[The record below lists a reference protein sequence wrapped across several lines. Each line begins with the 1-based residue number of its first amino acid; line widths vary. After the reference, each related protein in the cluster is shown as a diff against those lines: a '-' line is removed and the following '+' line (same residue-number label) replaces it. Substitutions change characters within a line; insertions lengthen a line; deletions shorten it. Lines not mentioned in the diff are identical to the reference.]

1 MADENNYRKSVDS
14 AGVETKLTPASDKD
28 VDKLSG
34 TVKGDASES
43 GSNSYAKNNQK
54 SIDSLNKIYKRYK
67 AAKDESSASTREK
80 GRG

>member
-14 AGVETKLTPASDKD
+14 AGIETKLTPASDKD
-28 VDKLSG
+28 VD
-34 TVKGDASES
+34 VIKGDSSES